1 MLNIDNVYV
10 IIKWR
15 FHMIQFIVRNKV
27 TRVIGLNKDS
37 SDIII
42 DFDDGKSL
50 HIYSVEPGKSKDV
63 YVLDPFADVLN
74 SNDVEYVKI
83 KDELNDVFEKMY
95 KRTFV
100 LNTIKGDVII
110 RWNTDK
116 VNVDFLDKGGRT
128 RIF

>member
-1 MLNIDNVYV
+1 
-10 IIKWR
+10 
-15 FHMIQFIVRNKV
+15 MIQFIVRNKV